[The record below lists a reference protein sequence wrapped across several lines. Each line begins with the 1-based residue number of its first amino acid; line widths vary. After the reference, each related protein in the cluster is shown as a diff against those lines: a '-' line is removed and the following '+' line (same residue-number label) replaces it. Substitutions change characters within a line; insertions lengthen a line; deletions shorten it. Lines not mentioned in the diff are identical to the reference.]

1 MLFGQSGMVVGCA
14 IGDGGGFVKRG
25 NEWCVCVCA
34 GVFISLRMTSS
45 SMNVRAH
52 VHATTVDFR
61 RHLCVYVCICA
72 GAKVCDM

>member
-1 MLFGQSGMVVGCA
+1 MV
-14 IGDGGGFVKRG
+14 
-25 NEWCVCVCA
+25 CVCVCA
-34 GVFISLRMTSS
+34 GVFISLRMTS